1 MTTTSRTG
9 GEILA
14 DQLLIHG
21 VDTVFAVPGE
31 SYLPV
36 LDAFFDRRDALRL
49 ITCRHEAGAANMAE
63 AAGKLTG
70 RPGVCLVTR
79 GPGACH
85 ASVGVHTAHQD
96 STPLLLLVG
105 QVARGTRGRE
115 AFQEID
121 VRDMFQPPMAKWA
134 VEIEDTR
141 RLPELLHTAFRTAT
155 SGRPG
160 PVVVGLPE
168 DMLQESADVQD
179 AGPWTPARAHPAP
192 GDVDRA
198 HRLLAE
204 AERPLI
210 IAGGG
215 NWAPAGRRALT
226 ALAETADVPVAVSF
240 RRQDLVDNEHPH
252 YAGDLSTSVDP
263 RLVRRVGDATHL
275 LVLGARLG
283 EMTTG
288 GYTTIRPGRQRVP
301 LVHVHPDPFELGRV
315 FVPELAVAAD
325 PGAFAAALAER
336 EFAAG
341 PDRRAWREAAHAD
354 YLQASTPDAYTAE
367 LDMGQVMLQL
377 RASLPADTVITVD
390 AGNFSGWAQR
400 FWRFRHARSQ
410 LGPTSGAMGYS
421 VPAGVAASI
430 LAPGREV
437 VSFVG
442 DGGFLMSGQEL
453 ATAVQHGARPL
464 VLVVNNSMYGT
475 IRMHQ
480 ELAYPGRTIGTD
492 LRNPDFAGLAQVYG
506 AHGERV
512 TRTEQ
517 FPDALARARKS
528 GTAAVIELVVEP
540 GQITTRATLAELRAA
555 KARTDPPAPRQP
567 GD

>member
-9 GEILA
+9 GAILA

-21 VDTVFAVPGE
+21 VETVFAVPGE

-105 QVARGTRGRE
+105 QVARDTRGRE

-121 VRDMFQPPMAKWA
+121 VRDMFQAPMAKWA

-168 DMLQESADVQD
+168 DMLQESADALD

-215 NWAPAGRRALT
+215 NWALAGRQALA
-226 ALAETADVPVAVSF
+226 ALAEAADVPVAVSF
-240 RRQDLVDNEHPH
+240 RRQDLLDNEHPH

-263 RLVRRVGDATHL
+263 RLVQRVRDATHL

-325 PGAFAAALAER
+325 PGAFAAALADQ
-336 EFAAG
+336 EFAAA
-341 PDRRAWREAAHAD
+341 PDRRAWRVAAHAD
-354 YLQASTPDAYTAE
+354 YLNASTPDAYAAE
-367 LDMGQVMLQL
+367 LDMGQVMLHL
-377 RASLPADTVITVD
+377 RASMPADTVITVD

-437 VSFVG
+437 ISFVG

-453 ATAVQHGARPL
+453 ATAVQHDARPL
-464 VLVVNNSMYGT
+464 VLVVNNGMYGT

-492 LRNPDFAGLAQVYG
+492 LRNPDFAGLARVYG

-528 GTAAVIELVVEP
+528 GTAAVIELVVDP

-555 KARTDPPAPRQP
+555 KTRTDSPAPRPP
-567 GD
+567 GA

>member
-1 MTTTSRTG
+1 
-9 GEILA
+9 
-14 DQLLIHG
+14 
-21 VDTVFAVPGE
+21 
-31 SYLPV
+31 
-36 LDAFFDRRDALRL
+36 
-49 ITCRHEAGAANMAE
+49 MAE

-105 QVARGTRGRE
+105 QVARDTRGRE

-121 VRDMFQPPMAKWA
+121 VRDMFQAPMAKWA

-141 RLPELLHTAFRTAT
+141 RLPELLHAAFRTAT

-168 DMLQESADVQD
+168 DMLQESADALD

-204 AERPLI
+204 AEQPLI

-215 NWAPAGRRALT
+215 NWALAGRQALA
-226 ALAETADVPVAVSF
+226 ALAEAADVPVAVSF
-240 RRQDLVDNEHPH
+240 RRQDLLDNEHPH

-263 RLVRRVGDATHL
+263 RLVQRVRDATHL

-325 PGAFAAALAER
+325 PGAFAAALADQ
-336 EFAAG
+336 EFAAA

-354 YLQASTPDAYTAE
+354 YLNASTPDAYAAE
-367 LDMGQVMLQL
+367 LDMGQVMLHL
-377 RASLPADTVITVD
+377 RASMPADTVITVD
-390 AGNFSGWAQR
+390 AGNFSGWSQR
-400 FWRFRHARSQ
+400 FWRFRYARSQ

-430 LAPGREV
+430 LAPEREV
-437 VSFVG
+437 ISFVG

-464 VLVVNNSMYGT
+464 VLVVNNGMYGT

-492 LRNPDFAGLAQVYG
+492 LRNPDFAGLARVYG

-512 TRTEQ
+512 TRTEE
-517 FPDALARARKS
+517 FPRRAGARQEERDRSGHRTGRGSRPDHHPGDPRRATRGQDAHGLAGSPATGRLRSCADRRRS
-528 GTAAVIELVVEP
+528 GTAGGAHLPV
-540 GQITTRATLAELRAA
+540 AT
-555 KARTDPPAPRQP
+555 APV
-567 GD
+567 

>member
-14 DQLLIHG
+14 DQLLVHG

-36 LDAFFDRRDALRL
+36 LDAFVDRRDALRL

-121 VRDMFQPPMAKWA
+121 VRDMFQAPMAKWA

-141 RLPELLHTAFRTAT
+141 RLPELLHAAFRTAT

-168 DMLQESADVQD
+168 DMLRESADVPD

-198 HRLLAE
+198 HRLLA
-204 AERPLI
+204 AAGQPLI

-215 NWAPAGRRALT
+215 NWTPAGRQALA
-226 ALAETADVPVAVSF
+226 ALAEAADAPVAVSF

-263 RLVRRVGDATHL
+263 RLVRRVRDATHL

-288 GYTTIRPGRQRVP
+288 GYTTIRPGCQRVP

-325 PGAFAAALAER
+325 PGAFAAALADR
-336 EFAAG
+336 EFPAG
-341 PDRRAWREAAHAD
+341 ADRRAWREAAHAD
-354 YLQASTPDAYTAE
+354 YLDASTPGAYPGE
-367 LDMGQVMLQL
+367 LDMGQVMRQL
-377 RASLPADTVITVD
+377 RASLPADAVITVD

-464 VLVVNNSMYGT
+464 VLVVNNGMYGT

-492 LRNPDFAGLAQVYG
+492 LRNPDFAALARAYG

-512 TRTEQ
+512 TRTEE
-517 FPDALARARKS
+517 FPDALARARAS
-528 GTAAVIELVVEP
+528 GTAAVVELVVDP
-540 GQITTRATLAELRAA
+540 DQITTRATLAGLRAA
-555 KARTDPPAPRQP
+555 RARTDPPAPRGP
-567 GD
+567 GA